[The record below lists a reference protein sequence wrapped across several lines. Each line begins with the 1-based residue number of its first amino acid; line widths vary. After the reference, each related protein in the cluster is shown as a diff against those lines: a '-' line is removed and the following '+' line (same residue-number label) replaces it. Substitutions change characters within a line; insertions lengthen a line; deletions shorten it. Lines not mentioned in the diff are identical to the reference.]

1 MFTVGVFVPSL
12 LGVLNAV
19 VSQLAFREK
28 GRNGK
33 SRKKKRKNNKSASFV
48 KGNFFKILS
57 LDTFFRGFIESF
69 LLSIVRTST
78 TSRFVDVKLYMMI
91 TLAFYKT
98 TQNPT
103 NIPRDRVITLLATLN
118 IKYRLLL
125 YLLLGEL
132 TC

>member
-1 MFTVGVFVPSL
+1 MFTAGVFVPSL

-33 SRKKKRKNNKSASFV
+33 SRKKKEKNKSASFV

-69 LLSIVRTST
+69 LLSIGLRQ
-78 TSRFVDVKLYMMI
+78 
-91 TLAFYKT
+91 LA
-98 TQNPT
+98 
-103 NIPRDRVITLLATLN
+103 DLLMLN
-118 IKYRLLL
+118 C
-125 YLLLGEL
+125 
-132 TC
+132 T